1 MRIASTVLL
10 GAFMLIGALPGAGA
24 QPAPA
29 DKASPDSS
37 GQRDKYIQKSDKEM
51 AQWQAK
57 LSRFDA
63 ETGARAQNDGAATR
77 ADLAAALDK
86 AEAEASKLQTV
97 AADGLEDAK
106 VSYDKATTELSDAWG
121 KVRPEDRADKASGD

>member
-1 MRIASTVLL
+1 MRK
-10 GAFMLIGALPGAGA
+10 PGHGRRTTGRR
-24 QPAPA
+24 PAPT
-29 DKASPDSS
+29 
-37 GQRDKYIQKSDKEM
+37 
-51 AQWQAK
+51 W
-57 LSRFDA
+57 L
-63 ETGARAQNDGAATR
+63 
-77 ADLAAALDK
+77 AALDK